1 MKFNNT
7 MKTTTLLLAL
17 AAVPVH
23 GGDHPFE
30 TDEHREP
37 SMENPGA
44 VVIRGVTIHTAL
56 RPAFVGSVL
65 VDEGKIAAIS
75 EGGADLNG
83 PEGTLVID
91 GAGMHLAP
99 SMTLSLIHI

>member
-37 SMENPGA
+37 SMENP
-44 VVIRGVTIHTAL
+44 RM
-56 RPAFVGSVL
+56 R
-65 VDEGKIAAIS
+65 
-75 EGGADLNG
+75 
-83 PEGTLVID
+83 
-91 GAGMHLAP
+91 LA
-99 SMTLSLIHI
+99 